1 MRQIFFLFFVGIQTL
16 ALLGRSLVSASLPP
30 TIHSDTET
38 TTNVPFVASLDAVGR
53 FSLMLS
59 CHATPSNNVEVA
71 FGVDRNGNGVLELA
85 ETERVVGW
93 DCGFWFMRKG
103 SDGDCLLEPSNSM
116 DDVKS
121 LVWVQHFDRAGA
133 PLGWAARAD
142 GMPVFT
148 ETGASGL
155 YDSSWNMMRLTGRG
169 LDAALENFSVVLT
182 PDGTVI
188 RMR

>member
-1 MRQIFFLFFVGIQTL
+1 MKSFFTVIVVACFVGVL
-16 ALLGRSLVSASLPP
+16 SARSITAELPLSQ
-30 TIHSDTET
+30 HADTET
-38 TTNVPFVASLDAVGR
+38 TTNVPFAAALDTVGR
-53 FSLMLS
+53 FSLTLT
-59 CHATPSNNVEVA
+59 CRATPSNNVEVA
-71 FGVDRNGNGVLELA
+71 FGVDRNGNGVLELD

-93 DCGFWFMRKG
+93 DCGSWFMRKG
-103 SDGDCLLEPSNSM
+103 SDGDCLLEPSNST

-121 LVWVQHFDRAGA
+121 LVWVQYFDRAGV

-148 ETGASGL
+148 GSGASGL

-169 LDAALENFSVVLT
+169 LDASFENFSVVVT